1 MGHKDGQMEGLHD
14 RGEGPMADGVAD
26 GVADGMACVEMR
38 ESIALCAIM
47 LMMAASARNFCCRR
61 LAERYLAPPVDV
73 GLV

>member
-1 MGHKDGQMEGLHD
+1 MGHKDGQMEGLND

>member
-1 MGHKDGQMEGLHD
+1 MEGLND
-14 RGEGPMADGVAD
+14 RGEGPIADGVAD
-26 GVADGMACVEMR
+26 GVAGGVADGMACVEMR

>member
-1 MGHKDGQMEGLHD
+1 MGHKNGQMEGLND

>member
-1 MGHKDGQMEGLHD
+1 MGHKNGQMEGLND

-38 ESIALCAIM
+38 ESIALCEIM
-47 LMMAASARNFCCRR
+47 LMMAASSRNFCCRR